1 MRIATMVCSQYSL
14 PVPEDVIY
22 APMELAAEMADRLKK
37 RGHRITFYGPP
48 SPKFQHRVISGKLD
62 SQLQGHRIFQPG
74 MGGMREREKVYNLH
88 DQYLLSLLY
97 NDARTGKYDIAHIHP
112 IDRGLPLAAT
122 ASIPTVY
129 TLHDPIFAWRAE
141 IFKLYQGPKQH
152 LVSISNNQRL
162 GAPKIK
168 YAATIYNGI
177 DIDRYAFSAKPGK
190 GFMFCGRILP
200 QKGVKYAIKAAKL
213 AKAELEIIGKVY
225 PENTYFQDE
234 VKPLLTKKI
243 RMRNVDRSDLP
254 KHYGKA
260 RALLFPI
267 TWAEPFGLV
276 MTEAMACGTPV
287 IAFNY
292 GSVPEVVK
300 DGVTGFIVK
309 NHKEMAE
316 AMHEVDKID
325 RRACRDWVI
334 RKFTLDRM
342 TDEYEALFARLVR
355 NRAN

>member
-22 APMELAAEMADRLKK
+22 APMELAAELADRLKK
-37 RGHRITFYGPP
+37 RGHKITFYGPP

-62 SQLQGHRIFQPG
+62 AQLQGHRIFQPG
-74 MGGMREREKVYNLH
+74 MGGMREREKVYNLY
-88 DQYLLSLLY
+88 DQYLQAQLY
-97 NDARTGKYDIAHIHP
+97 KDARAGKYDIAHIHP
-112 IDRGLPLAAT
+112 IDRGLPLAELAD
-122 ASIPTVY
+122 IPTVY

-141 IFKLYQGPKQH
+141 IFRLYQGPKQN
-152 LVSISNNQRL
+152 LVSISDNQRR
-162 GAPKIK
+162 GAPDVK

-177 DIDRYAFSAKPGK
+177 DIDRYAFSERPGK

-200 QKGVKYAIKAAKL
+200 QKGVKYAAMAAKL
-213 AKAELEIIGKVY
+213 AGVKLEIIGKTY

-234 VKPLLTKKI
+234 VKPLLDKNI
-243 RMRNVDRSDLP
+243 RLIDVDRSELP
-254 KHYGKA
+254 KHYAKA

-309 NHKEMAE
+309 NHQEMAE
-316 AMHEVDKID
+316 AMKVVDKLD
-325 RRACRDWVI
+325 RRACRNWVA
-334 RKFTLDRM
+334 KNFTLDRM
-342 TDEYEALFARLVR
+342 TDRYEALFARLVK
-355 NRAN
+355 NRAG